1 VRSRL
6 VVAVALAAAGAAP
19 VHAQESP
26 AQVAAAF
33 FKAVAEER
41 WRDAARQLDLAAFD
55 RFRRERI
62 AAARLPQPPHRQ
74 TTVEDL
80 LRHDPD
86 MPRAVAEYQ
95 IRKMTEAQRQV
106 FNWVDHEFA
115 GVADVDSL
123 AALSA
128 EESAARW
135 LQARDLR
142 WQSRRAAER
151 ERARGCAL
159 PPEADSA
166 MPSPVHEVVAT
177 AVTDSAT
184 AYVLYR
190 DAIRRRAE
198 PDLDAAVHSDGPSV
212 MTLRR
217 RGGRWQI
224 LPREGMLH
232 GLVGVVH
239 VVSPDCR
246 PLQRAPR

>member
-95 IRKMTEAQRQV
+95 IRKMTEARRHV

-115 GVADVDSL
+115 GVADVDAL

-159 PPEADSA
+159 PPGQT
-166 MPSPVHEVVAT
+166 P
-177 AVTDSAT
+177 
-184 AYVLYR
+184 R
-190 DAIRRRAE
+190 CRRRCTTSL
-198 PDLDAAVHSDGPSV
+198 PRQSP
-212 MTLRR
+212 TPRR
-217 RGGRWQI
+217 RTFSTGTRHTGVPSLTPTR
-224 LPREGMLH
+224 LCTRTD
-232 GLVGVVH
+232 LV
-239 VVSPDCR
+239 
-246 PLQRAPR
+246 